1 MLAASEAIMTQAI
14 DYGHFMHEAMQGVI
28 ARILRQVAEKGL
40 PGAHHFFITFVTDHP
55 KVELAPWLKERFPKE
70 MTIVIQN
77 WFEGLEVGTEG
88 FGITLNFSNQP
99 ERLYIPFEALRTF
112 VDPSVEFGLRFG
124 LADDEDEEEGEDSA
138 EEAAAPPAETPRPG
152 GGEVV
157 SLDQFRKT

>member
-1 MLAASEAIMTQAI
+1 MTQAI

-28 ARILRQVAEKGL
+28 ARVLRQVAEQGL
-40 PGAHHFFITFVTDHP
+40 PGAHHFFITFATDHP
-55 KVELAPWLKERFPKE
+55 KVEIAPWLKERFAKE

-77 WFEGLEVGTEG
+77 WFEGLEVGAEG

-99 ERLYIPFEALRTF
+99 ERLYIPFDALRTF

-124 LADDEDEEEGEDSA
+124 PAGEGEEAEEEEA
-138 EEAAAPPAETPRPG
+138 ESEAAAEPEAAPRTG